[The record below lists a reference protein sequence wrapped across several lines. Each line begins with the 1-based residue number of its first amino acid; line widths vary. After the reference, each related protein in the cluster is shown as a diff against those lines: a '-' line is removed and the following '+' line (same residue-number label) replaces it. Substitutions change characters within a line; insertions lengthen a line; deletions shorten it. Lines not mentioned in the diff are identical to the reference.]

1 MSNLPDKFNT
11 FAQARKNG
19 FLAAKE
25 VKDNGKKMVGTFCC
39 FTPSELPIAAKAVP
53 VGVCGVSE
61 EAIPEAEKVL
71 PRNLCPLIKSSYGHA
86 ITDTCPYFYFSDLL
100 IGETTCDGKKK
111 MYEELGK
118 VKPTHIMQLPN
129 RANGKHEFN
138 LWKDEI
144 ILLKEVLEK
153 ELETTI
159 SEEDIKRAI
168 IDKNEERKLLNE
180 YYDLGKL
187 QPSALT
193 GMELYQVSYQA
204 QFKFDRK
211 ELKKSLRQVIDDTK
225 ERYEKGEC
233 PVKKDAPRIL
243 ITGSPIGGCTD
254 KIINTIEESGGSIVA
269 YELCSSIRNNR
280 ELVDESNPDVYDA
293 LAKKY
298 LNIGCACMMNN
309 DKRIS
314 LLDDLIE
321 EFNIDGVIDV
331 ALQSCH
337 PFNVEGNRI
346 KEFVVNEKHIHY
358 MAIETDYSQ
367 SDTEQLRTRFEAF
380 IEMIEEQN
388 YVTNK

>member
-1 MSNLPDKFNT
+1 MSNLPSQFES
-11 FAQARKNG
+11 FAKARKDG

-25 VKDNGKKMVGTFCC
+25 IKDSGRKMVGTFCC
-39 FTPSELPIAAKAVP
+39 FTPSELPIAANAVP

-61 EAIPEAEKVL
+61 EPIPEAEKVL

-111 MYEELGK
+111 MYEELKK
-118 VKPTHIMQLPN
+118 VKPTHIMQMPN
-129 RANGKHEFN
+129 RSTGKNEFN

-144 ILLKEVLEK
+144 IILKEVLEK
-153 ELETTI
+153 ELDTTI
-159 SEEDIKRAI
+159 NEDDIKNAI

-187 QPSALT
+187 EPSALT
-193 GMELYQVSYQA
+193 GKELYQVSYQA

-211 ELKKSLRQVIDDTK
+211 ELKSNLRKIIDDTK
-225 ERYEKGEC
+225 IRYEKGEC

-298 LNIGCACMMNN
+298 LNIGCACMMDNN
-309 DKRIS
+309 RRIE
-314 LLDDLIE
+314 LLGDLIE
-321 EFNIDGVIDV
+321 EFKIDGVIDV

-337 PFNVEGNRI
+337 PFSVEGNRI
-346 KEFVVNEKHIHY
+346 KEFVVNNKNINY
-358 MAIETDYSQ
+358 MSIETDYSK

-380 IEMIEEQN
+380 IEMIEE
-388 YVTNK
+388 KKGC